1 MTTETETG
9 QERMWADVEP
19 EARASSSAPAAAE
32 VPGAP
37 RLQAVN
43 RQQMVW
49 RAVDV
54 ERLIEEDHPARAIWE
69 LVGQLDLS
77 AFREAIDAVE
87 GKAGRPALDPQL
99 LISLWIYAYSEGVGS
114 AREIARRCEYDP
126 AYQWLTGLE
135 PINYHSSVGFS
146 GGPPSGARRVVHA
159 GVGIAQRRGAG
170 DLAAGD
176 ARRDQGEGLCGRRHL
191 SA

>member
-1 MTTETETG
+1 MATETETG

-19 EARASSSAPAAAE
+19 EAGVSSSAGAAAE
-32 VPGAP
+32 VQGTP
-37 RLQAVN
+37 RLELVN

-69 LVGQLDLS
+69 CVGHLDLS
-77 AFREAIDAVE
+77 AFREVIAAVE
-87 GKAGRPALDPQL
+87 GRAGRPALDPQL

-114 AREIARRCEYDP
+114 AREIARLCEYHP

-135 PINYHSSVGFS
+135 PVNYHSLSDF
-146 GGPPSGARRVVHA
+146 RVDH
-159 GVGIAQRRGAG
+159 Q
-170 DLAAGD
+170 AAL
-176 ARRDQGEGLCGRRHL
+176 DQLFTQVLGWL
-191 SA
+191 SAEGW